1 MGKDEFLKEARKMG
15 INEKLIAEIVE
26 EVEEDIASGLPI
38 DWKMYL
44 IEPVINPISDD
55 LTTPAFGRW
64 WFFHTI
70 FAVSRWWAVNRTGK
84 IVVPNP
90 R

>member
-1 MGKDEFLKEARKMG
+1 MK
-15 INEKLIAEIVE
+15 
-26 EVEEDIASGLPI
+26 
-38 DWKMYL
+38 
-44 IEPVINPISDD
+44 NPYIDD
-55 LTTPAFGRW
+55 LTTPAFW
-64 WFFHTI
+64 PVVVFHTI

>member
-26 EVEEDIASGLPI
+26 EVEEDIAS
-38 DWKMYL
+38 
-44 IEPVINPISDD
+44 
-55 LTTPAFGRW
+55 PAFGRW

>member
-15 INEKLIAEIVE
+15 MNEKLIAEIVE

-44 IEPVINPISDD
+44 IEPVSSD
-55 LTTPAFGRW
+55 
-64 WFFHTI
+64 
-70 FAVSRWWAVNRTGK
+70 
-84 IVVPNP
+84 
-90 R
+90 